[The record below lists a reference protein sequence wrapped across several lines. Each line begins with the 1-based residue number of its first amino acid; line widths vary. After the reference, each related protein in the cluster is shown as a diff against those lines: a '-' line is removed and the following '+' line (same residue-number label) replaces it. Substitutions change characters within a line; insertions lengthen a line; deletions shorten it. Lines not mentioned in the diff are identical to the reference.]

1 MRYKVTCK
9 SKQSAPKVDCV
20 ATVELPS
27 QADAAKIA
35 PHRWQRLIT
44 GGAVVAIQS
53 AMRRAKLA
61 GEDVQIAADKT
72 LKHVLFGSVAK
83 LSRKALSQW
92 TDALTAA
99 CIAQQIGAT
108 EAFGILKA
116 LQSEDETVRS
126 KAMLRAAELGVVVE
140 NGEEEVEETE

>member
-9 SKQSAPKVDCV
+9 SSNKATKLDCV

-27 QADAAKIA
+27 QTDANKIA
-35 PHRWQRLIT
+35 PHRWIRLIT
-44 GGAVVAIQS
+44 GGAVVATQS

-83 LSRKALSQW
+83 LSRKALGIW
-92 TDALTAA
+92 TDA
-99 CIAQQIGAT
+99 IASAT
-108 EAFGILKA
+108 IAGTVKATDAFSILKD
-116 LQSEDETVRS
+116 LQAEDETVRS
-126 KAMLRAAELGVVVE
+126 KAMLKAAELGVVVE
-140 NGEEEVEETE
+140 NGEEEADETE